1 MEGCAFAGRTKD
13 SCDYTVAATS
23 SYVSLNE
30 VATSMTTSAMRYM
43 YELSA
48 LADLN
53 SVYIIHSHYAL
64 YVNCSMNLT

>member
-1 MEGCAFAGRTKD
+1 MRPQEGPRRVVTTQLQLHQWTF
-13 SCDYTVAATS
+13 SP
-23 SYVSLNE
+23 NE
-30 VATSMTTSAMRYM
+30 VATSTTTSAIR

-53 SVYIIHSHYAL
+53 SVYIIHTHYAL